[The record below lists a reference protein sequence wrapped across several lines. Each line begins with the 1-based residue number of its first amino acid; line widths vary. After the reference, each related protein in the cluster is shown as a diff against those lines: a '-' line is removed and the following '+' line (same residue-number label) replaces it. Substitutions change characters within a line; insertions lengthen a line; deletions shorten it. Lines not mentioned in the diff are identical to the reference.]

1 MVGGCNFCLQWRFI
15 DNYPIQL
22 HTNFLAENYFSNH
35 MYKIC
40 GVKYMSLKNTFH
52 EFRSNASITEKEAH
66 SVHGSSLKIDSF
78 KKMT

>member
-1 MVGGCNFCLQWRFI
+1 
-15 DNYPIQL
+15 
-22 HTNFLAENYFSNH
+22 